1 MKGDSE
7 LIYSKLSRRIVDGDV
22 SVEVM
27 IYRPENSLEWVLEVI
42 DQEGGSTVWED
53 SFQTDEAA
61 LVEALAAIDEDGL
74 SSFMQARGEPL
85 H

>member
-22 SVEVM
+22 SVDVM
-27 IYRPENSLEWVLEVI
+27 IYRPENSPEWVLEVI

-53 SFQTDEAA
+53 SFQSDEAA

-74 SSFMQARGEPL
+74 ASFMQARGEPL